1 MKKMMLT
8 LLFLFL
14 SGCLFGCGSTPEQ
27 PGPTERQLSNVKI
40 KVMDVTNSTP
50 ELYDVDVIGMLWSGL
65 DESLKRRGMLWTGQ
79 AGSAPMSMTATILKY
94 QKGSAWYRW
103 VLPMYGKTILTVQ
116 CEVTKDGRNL
126 MTVEANKQ
134 VSFGDGTFT
143 RGAWRKVFTEVA
155 EDLVSQIAAKF

>member
-14 SGCLFGCGSTPEQ
+14 SGCLLGCGSTPEQ
-27 PGPTERQLSNVKI
+27 PGPTERQLPNVKI
-40 KVMDVTNSTP
+40 KVMDVSNSTP

-143 RGAWRKVFTEVA
+143 RGAWRKVFAEVA
-155 EDLVSQIAAKF
+155 EDLVSQVAAKF